1 MTMVVDP
8 IYKGIAGVLQLV
20 VPVAVP
26 DVPFDETHVTDVTP
40 TLSVAVPLTVR
51 ALADV

>member
-8 IYKGIAGVLQLV
+8 IYKGMADVLQLV
-20 VPVAVP
+20 VPVAIP
-26 DVPFDETHVTDVTP
+26 DVPLDVAHVTDATP
-40 TLSVAVPLTVR
+40 TLPVAVPLTIR